1 MRFTESSEQA
11 AIRTEARAWLEANFA
26 AWKKERGIEGDP
38 PADLDT
44 ARSWHKRLHE
54 GTWAAPAWPAEYGG
68 RGFGPVESVVWAQ
81 EKARVGASLP
91 FNVPG
96 FGMAGPTIIAHGTDD
111 QKERFLP
118 SLLSGEHIWCQL
130 FSEPG
135 AGSDLASLS
144 TRAIQ
149 DGDDWVVTGQKVWSS
164 GAADADWGILLAR
177 YDFEAPKHK
186 GLIYLLV
193 DMHSDGVDVRPLKQ
207 MDGGAHFSEVF
218 LTNVRVS
225 ADNVLGSPGEGWD
238 VAMTTLMNERMSLG
252 TATGGYAFPFE
263 HLVKI
268 GQTEHPHGIPP
279 VLRQRLVQVF
289 IANRLLELLN
299 ARILSKLNRGQIPD
313 AEGSV
318 LKLVLAKL
326 VSDSA
331 EVGVHLIGPRGG
343 VIEEGGV
350 QHAFLGSRAFHI
362 GGGTDEIQRNVIAER
377 VLGLPREARPDKDR
391 PFRETVAGK

>member
-1 MRFTESSEQA
+1 MRFAESPEHT
-11 AIRTEARAWLEANFA
+11 AIRAEASAWLEEHFPRWKAEA
-26 AWKKERGIEGDP
+26 GDVDGRAIEELRAWQRILAESAWG
-38 PADLDT
+38 
-44 ARSWHKRLHE
+44 
-54 GTWAAPAWPAEYGG
+54 APAWPVEYGG
-68 RGFGPVESVVWAQ
+68 RGFGVVESAIWQ
-81 EKARVGASLP
+81 EEKAKVGANIP

-96 FGMAGPTIIAHGTDD
+96 FGMAGPTIISHGTDD

-118 SLLSGEHIWCQL
+118 SLLAGEHIWCQL

-144 TRAIQ
+144 TRAVQ
-149 DGDDWVVTGQKVWSS
+149 EDDEWVVTGQKVWSS
-164 GAADADWGILLAR
+164 GAADAEWGILLAR
-177 YDFEAPKHK
+177 HDFEAPKHK

-218 LTNVRVS
+218 LTDVRVP
-225 ADNVLGSPGEGWD
+225 AENVLGSPGEGWA

-252 TATGGYAFPFE
+252 SATGGYAYPFDQLVNMG
-263 HLVKI
+263 HL
-268 GQTEHPHGIPP
+268 QYPEGIPK
-279 VLRQRLVQVF
+279 VQRDRLVQVF
-289 IANRLLELLN
+289 IANQLLELLN

-331 EVGVHLIGPRGG
+331 ETGVHLIGPRGG
-343 VIEEGGV
+343 LIEDAGV

-377 VLGLPREARPDKDR
+377 VLGLPREPRPDKDR
-391 PFRETVAGK
+391 PFRETLAGK